1 MILKSGIFRR
11 PCYFFLIPFI
21 LMFFQ
26 PVFSD
31 DFGKYNPEIPDK
43 IIVYGEYPVI
53 EEIKKGFGSNSE
65 RKNHPDVSESQ
76 PLIDYSKGGDYKEKA
91 LIDALH
97 ILSANIFGY
106 NFIFK
111 PGSRL
116 MKTEETFDIKLKGR
130 IDKDAVAKVAE
141 GVFDKVYRV
150 KIEFNVTPSVK
161 KWISA
166 FHSYNLKLADAEGT
180 SEFFQGWGGRQEAY
194 HNALRNLVL
203 VEAKRQLS
211 SKPLLI
217 KGDILLEGNPK
228 FNVGAGRYY
237 CHLKGWV
244 NMVEVVTY
252 D

>member
-1 MILKSGIFRR
+1 M
-11 PCYFFLIPFI
+11 
-21 LMFFQ
+21 
-26 PVFSD
+26 
-31 DFGKYNPEIPDK
+31 
-43 IIVYGEYPVI
+43 
-53 EEIKKGFGSNSE
+53 
-65 RKNHPDVSESQ
+65 
-76 PLIDYSKGGDYKEKA
+76 IDYSKGGDYKEKA
-91 LIDALH
+91 FIDALH

-106 NFIFK
+106 SFIFK
-111 PGSRL
+111 PGSKL
-116 MKTEETFDIKLKGR
+116 MKTEETFEIKLKG
-130 IDKDAVAKVAE
+130 
-141 GVFDKVYRV
+141 RV

-180 SEFFQGWGGRQEAY
+180 SEFFQGWNGRQEAY

>member
-1 MILKSGIFRR
+1 MNLTSGIFRR

-31 DFGKYNPEIPDK
+31 DLVKYSPEIPDK

-65 RKNHPDVSESQ
+65 RRNHPDVSESQ
-76 PLIDYSKGGDYKEKA
+76 PLIDYSKGRDYKEKA

-111 PGSRL
+111 PGSKL
-116 MKTEETFDIKLKGR
+116 MKTEETFEIKLKGR

-150 KIEFNVTPSVK
+150 KIACQIQKNWAFSESLAGGQSDLKAELAFKVMPDGKISDVWFDTRSGNAYFDESAYKAIMKSNPVSPHPEGLNMQFVTVGIRFNLHGI
-161 KWISA
+161 W
-166 FHSYNLKLADAEGT
+166 
-180 SEFFQGWGGRQEAY
+180 
-194 HNALRNLVL
+194 
-203 VEAKRQLS
+203 
-211 SKPLLI
+211 
-217 KGDILLEGNPK
+217 
-228 FNVGAGRYY
+228 
-237 CHLKGWV
+237 
-244 NMVEVVTY
+244 
-252 D
+252 